1 MGLHGGADIA
11 DAVNRGPGL
20 SVRLIEMS
28 RAAMNNSRS
37 YLFLASKPGGGRAMG
52 MRAAASE
59 RALAEQLRRDR
70 RVLLQTW
77 ALPGWVSAEKQM
89 GLKDQAALNEQLG
102 QLLERGVPLVE
113 ALEVSASVVH
123 ASQRERVGR
132 MRELVAGG
140 RSFAEAARDAGGF
153 DAVTIAVYRAAEK
166 TGDLAGASKQL
177 AKTARRRLAVSGKA
191 ATLMIYPAIVA
202 TIGLIASLLLLTLV
216 LPRIGGALMEAGME
230 LPFYTMVM
238 INAGEWISANW
249 LLLSGVAAGL
259 VIAGILGRGSVA
271 TVFGGLARRV
281 PGLGQ
286 VLLTQE
292 LARFFAVLGAMSRAG
307 VPLADGLSVGVTAI
321 GDPKLRRQLDQL
333 RVRLVQ
339 GGVLSQLIDGVEAL
353 PLATRK
359 LLIAADRAGDMDSA
373 FGSLADD
380 MGDRLESLTGRLLA
394 ALEPVLI
401 VLLFLVIGS
410 MIMSIMVP
418 ILTIAGSGFEG

>member
-1 MGLHGGADIA
+1 MT
-11 DAVNRGPGL
+11 
-20 SVRLIEMS
+20 S
-28 RAAMNNSRS
+28 SRS
-37 YLFLASKPGGGRAMG
+37 YVFLATKPGGGRAMG
-52 MRAAASE
+52 LRPAASE

-70 RVLLQTW
+70 RVLLRTW
-77 ALPGWVSAEKQM
+77 ALPGWVGSEKRM
-89 GLKDQAALNEQLG
+89 SLKDQAGLNEQLG

-123 ASQRERVGR
+123 SSQRERVGR

-140 RSFAEAARDAGGF
+140 RSFAEAAREAGGF
-153 DAVTIAVYRAAEK
+153 DAVTIAVYRAAER

-202 TIGLIASLLLLTLV
+202 TIGFIAALLLLTLV
-216 LPRIGGALMEAGME
+216 LPNIGNQLMEAGME
-230 LPFYTMVM
+230 LPFYTVLM
-238 INAGEWISANW
+238 IDAGEWITANW
-249 LLLSGVAAGL
+249 LALLGVFAGVL
-259 VIAGILGRGSVA
+259 VAGILGRRLVIA
-271 TVFGGLARRV
+271 VFGGIARRL
-281 PGLGQ
+281 PGLGE

-321 GDPKLRRQLDQL
+321 GDPELRRQLDRL

-339 GGVLSQLIDGVEAL
+339 GGVLGQLIDGVDAL

-359 LLIAADRAGDMDSA
+359 LLIAADRAGDMDLA

-380 MGDRLESLTGRLLA
+380 MGDRLENLTGRLLA
-394 ALEPVLI
+394 ALEPILI

-418 ILTIAGSGFEG
+418 ILTIAGSGFDG